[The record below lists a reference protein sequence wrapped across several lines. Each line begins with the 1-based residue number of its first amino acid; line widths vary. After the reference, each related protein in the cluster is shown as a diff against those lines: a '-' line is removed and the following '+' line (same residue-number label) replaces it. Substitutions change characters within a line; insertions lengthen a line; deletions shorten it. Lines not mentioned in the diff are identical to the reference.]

1 MEKKYQIAIDG
12 FSSCGK
18 STLAKAL
25 AKELRFLFVDSG
37 AMYRAVALYC
47 INHNVKIEDSDQLNS
62 ILLDINIQFKQEQD
76 TLQIYLN
83 EENVTEAIRDLKVAS
98 QVSEVAAISSVR
110 KKLVAQQQKMAE
122 SNSLVMD
129 GRDIGT
135 VVFPNA
141 SIKFFIT
148 ADPLIRAQRR
158 YNELRAKGNPSI
170 DFNLVVENL
179 SHRDRIDST
188 RDDSPL
194 RKADDAIEID
204 NSTLSEKE
212 QLQVALTHLYNKFPE
227 LKN

>member
-98 QVSEVAAISSVR
+98 QVSEV
-110 KKLVAQQQKMAE
+110 
-122 SNSLVMD
+122 
-129 GRDIGT
+129 
-135 VVFPNA
+135 
-141 SIKFFIT
+141 T